1 MTEKGSI
8 LKGMNIKGAKE
19 QPKPVA
25 QTETNLSVSQH
36 KPEENK
42 YQQFTRDDNDI
53 KNKILWKNRK

>member
-25 QTETNLSVSQH
+25 QTETNLSLSQH

-42 YQQFTRDDNDI
+42 NQQFTRDDNDI
-53 KNKILWKNRK
+53 KK